1 MTEYNAGDARLRIV
15 PDARNFKRDLQAE
28 LKGVD
33 QDFAV
38 KVMAEVARAREELD
52 KFRAEQEAN
61 PVKLRTTTSGSGIS
75 SAERSRASNDIEQFG
90 NELGEKFSKAFEVK
104 IATVGLSA
112 APLLATGL
120 VELAGAFEQLG
131 DAALAIPG
139 ILAGAGSAI
148 ATFGVGVHG
157 VVSAFKDLDK
167 EQTDTLVNGAQHA
180 QEAVQA
186 QNALRNAVVDE
197 YQAERDRATAWREAR
212 QELQDLNLELRGGQI
227 SEAQAI
233 LDAQKARRD
242 LITGRYRDG
251 LDLQEAQLRVVE
263 ADQRVAEAHQHN
275 IDLQGR
281 AADAQAKGV
290 ASSDRV
296 VAANQRAVRA
306 HEAVQQAQ
314 FRVNQLTQFGTEL
327 HRQAEYELSKLA
339 PNAQQFVRTIF
350 AMKGEFR
357 DFENSVQQNLF
368 AGMSD
373 QIKTLVARDLPTLRT
388 GMGSVATSL
397 NHDFA
402 ALFGSL
408 GSDSTKGILDRVLG
422 DTAGAQERLKAAIDP
437 LVHAVGTLS
446 AASSDSLPRL
456 ADATGKVADRFDH
469 FISAAD
475 QDGRL
480 EKWIDQGLTGFT
492 HLGDI
497 ILNVGKSIH
506 GLTTALGGQGLLAIL
521 DENTKKL
528 AEWLNS
534 VHGQNVLAQFF
545 HEARSELADIRPLL
559 EELPAIFQG
568 VWGAAKD
575 ATQVYLPILRGVNWL
590 LRDNPDLVK
599 AIATAYLTW
608 KTISPIVDGIKVA
621 LGGVSDGLTALGTGF
636 YGTRQKAKD
645 AAADVDKAFTKAGRP
660 NSGIG
665 KLAGMMAS
673 FGSAAGPFG
682 LLAAGIVSIAIP
694 ALEQLIAKHQDAANA
709 AKALDAQERAL
720 LGTLDAVTNIAGLQ
734 TRKKIADDF
743 TNYKSDTGLSGNVLS
758 AAAALGLGGASGQDL
773 VTAALPGGGQQYDQI
788 MGHLRDLVRPQVR
801 DFIHNQGIDMGRA
814 HLSED
819 DLIDAW
825 LGVPAALDKVRN
837 ARQFGVNAID
847 LGVLK
852 DQVQRGGGAG
862 LEASL
867 VGQALNFNRSGSG
880 GAVSQAQQSQAATVP
895 QPHLKP
901 EFAQQFP
908 NAVVNSD
915 GNNVTILTTQAPTP
929 QQLDEAK
936 RDGTT
941 IVQGVPPN
949 QDKWTWRLSADDA
962 RKYTYDKGGPTP
974 GGPGPLP
981 GGGYPA
987 VIHPDEFMISARGR
1001 AKVPDSF
1008 LHALNLGLVDP
1019 TMLPHFNDGGQGDP
1033 WNAPDATP
1041 GPRGDLGPTPA
1052 PSGGGLM
1059 PAMGAALQGV
1069 QGPINN
1075 GISLFSQL
1083 MPSGQPGAGGG
1094 LMPALGGLGAFIPAL
1109 AGGMGIGGMGAGGM
1123 GAGLWGLM
1131 GAAGSQNPG
1140 LAMQAW
1146 GQQTMSYLANW
1157 GGNTLGQ
1164 LGQIFLGGVLGG
1176 LGLDKSI
1183 LSPSNVYNTAATQ
1196 AGGGMFSPLFGL
1208 MAPYGGVNPA
1218 VAQFMQTGAL
1228 PGSQLVPAALAQPGM
1243 PSIPGLPSLPLGA
1256 NGAAAPGGEVITEN
1270 PASRAA
1276 QLFAGRQP
1284 GDVTPELLQKS
1295 GFQPLYNWG
1304 PGATPAGNV
1313 PEWVKNLAGQF
1324 GLVAST
1330 YNEDDTLHHGG
1341 FAWDFNDPAA
1351 PKGANSA
1358 KLDAFATFIQQH
1370 LGDQTLQLIHA
1381 DPASGQKWGIA
1392 AGQGVGPGTA
1402 SPNYYHKDWADHYNH
1417 VHWATDAPVIIA
1429 PAGQVVPLPPAANLS
1444 DAPTP
1449 GASAPTQASPSG
1461 WHANWDAIA
1470 QGESSGNWADN
1481 TGNGYFGGLQFK
1493 QSSWEAA
1500 GGLAFAPRA
1509 DLATRDQQIQVAEK
1523 LLAMQGPGA
1532 WPHTFVPAKLYDNG
1546 ILGGALAPGLTLVNN
1561 QTGAN
1566 EHAAVLT
1573 ANQMQA
1579 MQTVAQHLA
1588 ANPTPGGPQV
1598 PDAQQLRPP
1607 PPPKSVAPQGPQ
1619 SAVANQPVTPALA
1632 PVVPNLSAG
1641 AGPTPAGTAPGS
1653 GKPWDHNLAAI
1664 DTGISS
1670 AASAIGQAAATAIGI
1685 AASAAGSSGFAPGA
1699 GAVGAIGPYVAGL
1712 IQEGGKVA
1720 SDAVNV
1726 GSSFLVGNVT
1736 GGTTNNPYG
1745 QTYHPPQTAPQAPQV
1760 HQTNYTGDWT
1770 VADPWEMRRQLDL
1783 HDAQQQ
1789 QSFGANHS
1797 YW

>member
-1019 TMLPHFNDGGQGDP
+1019 STLPHFNDGGQGDP

-1052 PSGGGLM
+1052 PPSGGGVV
-1059 PAMGAALQGV
+1059 PAVGAAV
-1069 QGPINN
+1069 QGAAAPINN
-1075 GISLFSQL
+1075 GLSFLGSVMQ
-1083 MPSGQPGAGGG
+1083 GAGVGV
-1094 LMPALGGLGAFIPAL
+1094 P
-1109 AGGMGIGGMGAGGM
+1109 GIGGGSSYGQGAGIGAQPM
-1123 GAGLWGLM
+1123 AGLWGLI
-1131 GAAGSQNPG
+1131 GAAGSPNPG
-1140 LAMQAW
+1140 AAVQAW
-1146 GQQTMSYLANW
+1146 GQQTLHWLTGFAA
-1157 GGNTLGQ
+1157 NTLGQ
-1164 LGQIFLGGVLGG
+1164 AGTIGLDGVLGA

-1183 LSPSNVYNTAATQ
+1183 LSPSNPYTRDALKAAGPGLSQ
-1196 AGGGMFSPLFGL
+1196 ALNALSGNSS
-1208 MAPYGGVNPA
+1208 VNPA
-1218 VAQFMQTGAL
+1218 VANFLRTGAL
-1228 PGSQLVPAALAQPGM
+1228 PGASGQLDPSVLAQIGVSPV
-1243 PSIPGLPSLPLGA
+1243 SGLPSLPLSA
-1256 NGAAAPGGEVITEN
+1256 NGSAAAPGGEVITEN

-1276 QLFAGRQP
+1276 QLFAGRAP

-1330 YNEDDTLHHGG
+1330 YNEGDSLHHGG
-1341 FAWDFNDPAA
+1341 FAWDFNDPAN
-1351 PKGANSA
+1351 PNGWSP
-1358 KLDAFATFIQQH
+1358 KLDAFASFIQQH

-1381 DPASGQKWGIA
+1381 NPQSGQKWGIA
-1392 AGQGVGPGTA
+1392 AGQAVGPGTA
-1402 SPNYYHKDWADHYNH
+1402 SAGYYAKDWGGHFDH
-1417 VHWATDAPVIIA
+1417 VHWATDQPVIIA
-1429 PAGQVVPLPPAANLS
+1429 NPLSANLS